1 MVESFHRKNTVAV
14 RAALQALHSVTYRS
28 WPLKLTE
35 TTFNFYRI
43 VRLTAL
49 LDRDPLSSYTR
60 QLSEV
65 TTVAVRAT
73 FSFFLSISYW
83 STTVV
88 VSFYTLCMLA
98 HHAEENDAS
107 ALVSLFSITFKK
119 MYLRKMLKIPGLT
132 PFRTSVTKLRCSHF

>member
-73 FSFFLSISYW
+73 FSFFFVNQLLEYNSSCVILYSMHVG
-83 STTVV
+83 SP
-88 VSFYTLCMLA
+88 
-98 HHAEENDAS
+98 H
-107 ALVSLFSITFKK
+107 
-119 MYLRKMLKIPGLT
+119 
-132 PFRTSVTKLRCSHF
+132 